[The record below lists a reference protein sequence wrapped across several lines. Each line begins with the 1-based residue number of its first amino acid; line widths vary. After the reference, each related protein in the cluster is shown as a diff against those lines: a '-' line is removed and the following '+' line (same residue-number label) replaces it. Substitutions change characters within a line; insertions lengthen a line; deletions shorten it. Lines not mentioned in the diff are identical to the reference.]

1 MNQPLLYTAIPI
13 RVGFAALMLCANT
26 VGLLSTQS
34 IALAQAATPSL
45 SIAQAPS
52 GVAVIYVNPMSSNS
66 QDAPGAGSS
75 EAPFRTISYALKQ
88 AAPGTIVQV
97 APGTY
102 SQQTGEVFPLMI
114 PRGVVLLGSEADRGQ
129 SVVISGGG
137 QNISPT
143 FARQNMAIW
152 IEKDA
157 EIRGIAVSNPNVRG
171 TGIWIEGGSPLIQN
185 CTFMS
190 SHREGI
196 FVTGTGNPKI
206 VSNVFFKNGG
216 NGISLA
222 SKAKGEIRNN
232 VFQDTGFGLAIGG
245 FSAPIVDSN
254 QIVQNVD
261 GIYIND
267 SASPVLRN
275 NLIENNNRDGIVIT
289 IKAKPNLG
297 SDADLGKNVIRNNKQ
312 HDLTNSTKETIYSIG
327 NSLDAKKVLGQVAFT
342 FVAGESGQPGSPIV
356 PGQPTTSPTT
366 PAVGQPTGAPG
377 APTGQSPVAP
387 TLPPPPPGQSIPAP
401 ATPTGQSPLVPGV
414 PPASAGQPV
423 PTPPTAAGQP
433 AIAPAPAGAATSPTM
448 PATPTNQP
456 SISQPLPST
465 PTNGQP
471 GTAPAVTGQ
480 PSPQPA
486 TGTTRQPGDVVIP
499 DT

>member
-1 MNQPLLYTAIPI
+1 MNQPLLHSATPI

-26 VGLLSTQS
+26 VGLLSTPS
-34 IALAQAATPSL
+34 IASAQSVAPSTT
-45 SIAQAPS
+45 IAQAPA
-52 GVAVIYVNPMSSNS
+52 GMTMVYVNPMASNS
-66 QDAPGAGSS
+66 QDAPGAGTS
-75 EAPFRTISYALKQ
+75 EAPYRTIAYALKQ
-88 AAPGTIVQV
+88 ATPGTIVQV

-129 SVVISGGG
+129 SVVITGGG

-143 FARQNMAIW
+143 FARQNMTIW

-157 EIRGIAVSNPNVRG
+157 EIRGVAVSNPNVRG
-171 TGIWIEGGSPLIQN
+171 TGIWIEAGNPLIQN

-297 SDADLGKNVIRNNKQ
+297 TDADLGKNVIRNNKQ

-356 PGQPTTSPTT
+356 PGQPTASPTT

-387 TLPPPPPGQSIPAP
+387 TLPPPPPGQSVPAP
-401 ATPTGQSPLVPGV
+401 VTPTGQSPLVPGV
-414 PPASAGQPV
+414 PPTSVGQPM
-423 PTPPTAAGQP
+423 PTPPAATGQP
-433 AIAPAPAGAATSPTM
+433 AIAPAPGAATSPTM
-448 PATPTNQP
+448 PATPANQP

-465 PTNGQP
+465 APTNGQS
-471 GTAPAVTGQ
+471 GTPPAVTGQ
-480 PSPQPA
+480 PAQPA